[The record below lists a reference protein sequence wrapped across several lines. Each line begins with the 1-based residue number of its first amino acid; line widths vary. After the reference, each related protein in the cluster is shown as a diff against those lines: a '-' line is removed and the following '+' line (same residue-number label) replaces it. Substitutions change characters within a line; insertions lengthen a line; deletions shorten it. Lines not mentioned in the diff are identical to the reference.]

1 MASIIGRCRTPGG
14 SDGARRA
21 CCASGAGQMSATSRP
36 GVSTPSR
43 HCPRSSASTAPA
55 PTAPSPSPTAAA
67 DAQAPSLAALCATPS
82 STHARTRGCRINGGR
97 RANARGGQTAPCAST
112 HLELAPGP
120 YPPAIGPLSVT
131 PPAVGRIT
139 TMTIRYPPDSLIDI
153 GCWTRTI
160 SGSYRADSERGRS
173 GIGPTAR
180 GVTDSGPT
188 ASRQWC
194 R

>member
-1 MASIIGRCRTPGG
+1 MIAEQIFYDNWYDNICI
-14 SDGARRA
+14 AE
-21 CCASGAGQMSATSRP
+21 
-36 GVSTPSR
+36 STFHQPLR
-43 HCPRSSASTAPA
+43 VLTCV
-55 PTAPSPSPTAAA
+55 
-67 DAQAPSLAALCATPS
+67 
-82 STHARTRGCRINGGR
+82 
-97 RANARGGQTAPCAST
+97 ANDLL

-194 R
+194 Q